1 MSLSD
6 PRHSAADLDISL
18 APLALSERLAAAR
31 ALLAGPIVF
40 TTSFG
45 LEDQAITHAI
55 FTSDLD
61 IDIVSLDT
69 GRLFPETYQVWSETE
84 AKYLWFPSF
93 HRSPQDLL
101 RGAQGR
107 AVGESPRGGGRL
119 DHGPAGRTIAEPPEH
134 SILLV
139 RSCLRAD

>member
-6 PRHSAADLDISL
+6 PRQSAADLDISL
-18 APLALSERLAAAR
+18 APLALNERLAAAR

-55 FTSDLD
+55 FTSNLD

-84 AKYLWFPSF
+84 AKYAKRIKAFAPKG
-93 HRSPQDLL
+93 DLL
-101 RGAQGR
+101 
-107 AVGESPRGGGRL
+107 ERL
-119 DHGPAGRTIAEPPEH
+119 
-134 SILLV
+134 V
-139 RSCLRAD
+139 